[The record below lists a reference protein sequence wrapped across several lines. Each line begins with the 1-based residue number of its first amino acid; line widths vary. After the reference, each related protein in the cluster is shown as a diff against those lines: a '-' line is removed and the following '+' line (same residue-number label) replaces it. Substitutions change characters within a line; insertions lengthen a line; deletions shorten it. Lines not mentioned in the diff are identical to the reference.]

1 VAIRKLQNRR
11 FLSVLVLFTN
21 LFVFRGAAV
30 TPGTLTLA
38 WDPSS
43 DPSVVGYRLYEGIA
57 GQYYTN
63 VMDIGNNLMATV
75 LSLVPGETYYF
86 AVTAYD
92 SSGLESAFSG
102 EIGYTVPSSSPM
114 PPWRGPLLLSRN
126 GSGQAVLNGAG
137 SAGSAYDVLAS
148 MDFSSWLVI
157 GTVTADG
164 SGEFQFIDASS
175 LALPGRFYRVRPSNQ
190 QAHAP

>member
-1 VAIRKLQNRR
+1 MLQNCL
-11 FLSVLVLFTN
+11 FQSVLVLCTH
-21 LFVFRGAAV
+21 LCVFQAAAV

-57 GQYYTN
+57 GETYTN
-63 VMDIGNNLMATV
+63 IMDVSSNLMATV
-75 LSLVPGETYYF
+75 LSLVAGETYYF

-92 SSGLESAFSG
+92 SSGLESVFSG
-102 EIGYTVPSSSPM
+102 QISYTVPAGSPS
-114 PPWRGPLLLSRN
+114 PPMQRPLFVTQNS
-126 GSGQAVLNGAG
+126 SGQAVLNGAG
-137 SAGSAYDVLAS
+137 SAGTAYDVLAS

-164 SGEFQFIDASS
+164 SGEFRFTDASS
-175 LALPGRFYRVRPSNQ
+175 LALPRRFYRVRPGTQ
-190 QAHAP
+190 QPPAP